1 MKKAKWLITIPTL
14 FMLVSCGT
22 NESSSVKDSEFSKET
37 TQSSSQ
43 TSSEKQKEAKE
54 KLEKEK
60 SEKEKQEKEK
70 AEQDKIAKLE
80 DTTDAAKYEEAYQK
94 YSMQNN
100 PKGVIQRGG
109 SPISQRVLH
118 LAGLT
123 QEEYTNIMW
132 GIYDY
137 YGAAIE
143 DGSLSEEKATELQTT
158 AFENLKN
165 GTYAKRE
172 IEPYEEVTLENAKF
186 YAQQMIDKSM
196 KGLTVTPTL
205 IDPEIDGNGNFKIPY
220 QIGPGS
226 GGNGYIIITKDKIG
240 RRYENNG
247 NQLGDAIQLE

>member
-22 NESSSVKDSEFSKET
+22 NESSSAKDGESSKET
-37 TQSSSQ
+37 TQSSTQ
-43 TSSEKQKEAKE
+43 TSSEKQKEDTE
-54 KLEKEK
+54 KL
-60 SEKEKQEKEK
+60 EKEK
-70 AEQDKIAKLE
+70 AEQDRIAKLE
-80 DTTDAAKYEEAYQK
+80 DTTDATKYEEAYQQ

-100 PKGVIQRGG
+100 PKGVTQRGN
-109 SPISQRVLH
+109 SRISQKTLQ

-158 AFENLKN
+158 AFENLQN
-165 GTYAKRE
+165 GSYAKRE
-172 IEPYEEVTLENAKF
+172 IEPYEEVTLENAKS

-196 KGLTVTPTL
+196 EGLTVTPTL
-205 IDPEIDGNGNFKIPY
+205 IDPEIDENENFKIHY
-220 QIGPGS
+220 QLGSGS
-226 GGNGYIIITKDKIG
+226 GGNGYIIINEDKMG
-240 RRYENNG
+240 RRYSNNG
-247 NQLGDAIQLE
+247 TQLGDAIQLE